1 MTMPTQRRRF
11 DDVRAHHRS
20 FGTLVSHTGR
30 VTSQN
35 LASSAAAFVPLAARA
50 QQGERVRRVGV
61 LMGQA
66 TADPAAVLRAQA
78 FEATGRELGWIA
90 GRNIRLDYRWAPRD
104 LNVLRSHAAELVA
117 SAPDVIVV
125 DGTPL
130 LAAVRQQTS
139 SLPIVFAGISDPE
152 GSGVVAN
159 IARPGGASPGSPTSS
174 RPSAGNGWRH
184 SRTLRPP

>member
-1 MTMPTQRRRF
+1 MRRRDF
-11 DDVRAHHRS
+11 VA
-20 FGTLVSHTGR
+20 
-30 VTSQN
+30 

-50 QQGERVRRVGV
+50 RQGERVRRVGV
-61 LMGQA
+61 LMGLA
-66 TADPAAVLRAQA
+66 AADPEAVQRAQA

-90 GRNIRLDYRWAPRD
+90 GRNIRLDYRRASGD

>member
-1 MTMPTQRRRF
+1 MRRRDF
-11 DDVRAHHRS
+11 VA
-20 FGTLVSHTGR
+20 
-30 VTSQN
+30 

-50 QQGERVRRVGV
+50 RQGERVRLVGV
-61 LMGQA
+61 LMGLA
-66 TADPAAVLRAQA
+66 AADPEAVQRAQA

-90 GRNIRLDYRWAPRD
+90 GRNIRLDYRRASGD